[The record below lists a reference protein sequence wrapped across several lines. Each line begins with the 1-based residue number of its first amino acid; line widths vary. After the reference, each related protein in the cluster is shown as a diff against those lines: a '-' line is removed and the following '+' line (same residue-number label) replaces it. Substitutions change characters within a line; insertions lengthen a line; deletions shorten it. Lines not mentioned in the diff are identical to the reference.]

1 MSENHFFDSNQHLL
15 PMTDIRQHVP
25 LYVDTSLVSGRGVY
39 CREDLRSGQL
49 IEVAPV
55 IRLPAKDI
63 EHIHATTLHDYYFIW
78 GKEDKQ
84 VGIVLGYGSL
94 YNHDPSPTAE
104 YVPDF
109 ERDIL
114 TFYTLKAIP
123 ANTEI
128 TVNYNGT
135 PSVVKKLWFES

>member
-1 MSENHFFDSNQHLL
+1 
-15 PMTDIRQHVP
+15 MTDLRQHVS
-25 LYVDTSLVSGRGVY
+25 LYVDASLVSGRGVY
-39 CREDLRSGQL
+39 CPQDLSAGQL

-55 IRLPAKDI
+55 IRLPAKDLDR
-63 EHIHATTLHDYYFIW
+63 IHATTLHDYYFIW
-78 GKEDKQ
+78 GEEDQQ

-94 YNHDPSPTAE
+94 YNHDPSPNAE

-109 ERDIL
+109 NRDVL
-114 TFYTLKAIP
+114 TFYTLKEIP

-135 PSVVKKLWFES
+135 PSVAKKLWFES